1 MCVSTSTQTGDEVQY
16 VEVIY
21 VRRPRGRP
29 RGSNKTPEDKAQAAR
44 DNAKQYYEK
53 NIAMTLATFAR
64 ITTLRIVMRYS
75 NTNANNTSPKKKV
88 HKYFFFC

>member
-53 NIAMTLATFAR
+53 HRDDISNIRKNYYAQNRDVILEYKRQQHIAKQK
-64 ITTLRIVMRYS
+64 S
-75 NTNANNTSPKKKV
+75 S
-88 HKYFFFC
+88 